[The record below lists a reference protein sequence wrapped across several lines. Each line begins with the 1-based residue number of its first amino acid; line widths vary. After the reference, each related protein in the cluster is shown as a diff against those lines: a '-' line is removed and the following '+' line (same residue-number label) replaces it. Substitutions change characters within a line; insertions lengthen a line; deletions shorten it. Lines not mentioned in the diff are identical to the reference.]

1 MALEA
6 VGGAVISSFLQ
17 VAFERL
23 ASREVLDFFRG
34 RKLDETLLDKLNICM
49 LSLNAAIDD
58 AEQKEITNPH
68 VKAWLDMVKHAVYD
82 AEDVL
87 DEIDYEET
95 KRVVEAKSQSGSV
108 IRKVRNLLTGSASS
122 FDKEIQSRIKQ
133 VLHTLEYLEN
143 RKDKLGL
150 KEGQGAS
157 VGSVSKVPTTSLV
170 DEPIIYGRDEDK
182 EAIIQELLLPEND
195 NSSQLSILSIVGMG
209 GLGKTT
215 LAKYVYNDARAQDGF
230 ELKAW
235 VCISDDFDITR
246 VTRAIIEA
254 ITFSSDD
261 SKDLNVLQN
270 KLKGM
275 LTGKKFFLVLDD
287 LWNENSVQL
296 EALKTPFK
304 STAPGSKIL
313 VTTRSEIVASTMCS
327 TKTHSLDKL
336 KEEDSWSLFKENAL
350 PNRDA
355 HFPNVDFEGTGREIT
370 KNCKRLPLALKTIGK
385 LLKTKSS
392 IKEWKDILGSEIWE
406 VDKDII
412 PPALRLSYHHLPSL
426 LKRCFAYCSI
436 FPKDYKF
443 SKEHLIELWM
453 AENFFSAQ
461 QRKDLKV
468 VGDQVFHDLLSR
480 SFFQQSSGD
489 KTCYIMHDLIHDL
502 AKNASGDFCFRLQE
516 TKAQNTSKF
525 TRHFSYI
532 QESFGDSARKFDVIC
547 NAERLRT
554 FMHDLPSDPLLFLS
568 NSMIRDLLLKFR
580 CLHVLNLSGYS
591 NIIKLPKSIGKLK
604 HLRYLNL
611 SKTGIKR
618 LPDSI
623 CSLYNLQTLKLGFC
637 QDLEEL
643 PNNLHKL
650 INLRH
655 LDFCETKVKN
665 MPKRMG
671 ELRNLQV
678 FSSFVVG
685 DCEETD
691 IRQLGD
697 LDLGGALSILDLQNV
712 TDSKDCLAA
721 NLKNKRH
728 LEELA
733 FGWSMKNEESHKES
747 DVLENLQPPR
757 NLKKLSISNFESPN
771 FPSWLTD
778 NTLSF
783 IVSLELMDCKYCSS
797 LPSLGLLSTLKSL
810 SIVGLDSVVA
820 VGPEFCGNNSCTTP
834 FVSLEILRFEEMKGR
849 EEWNCEDVHGSFPC
863 LQEFYL
869 KGCPK
874 LRELHIPA
882 QLPSLTLLIISN
894 CKQLVA
900 ALLRAPS
907 VHELMLLNCGKVQLE
922 CLPSTLKDLRIGEP
936 FTKCFSAEMF
946 ENMVAHTCLENLVIA
961 DCSSLGFPLPHGH
974 NFLQRISICNC
985 DSLRTFPLDLFP
997 RLKKLEL
1004 EQCGKLETL
1013 SVGEGQ
1019 DHRLTSL
1026 LSLELIDCHKFES
1039 FPKGGISAPKLGYFH
1054 VEGLQ
1059 SLKSLP
1065 KRMHILFPALRILHI
1080 LDCPRVES
1088 FSEGGLPR
1096 NVKVLFIKGSQKLV
1110 VSRREW
1116 GLHNRTCL
1124 QSLRIQDE
1132 EAECLPEP
1140 DLLPPTLTELI
1151 IEECFNVK
1159 TLDYN
1164 GLRHLSALR
1173 DLHLLV
1179 CPKLKCYPKEGL
1191 PTSIHTLFVFICPKL
1206 KKRCQKKKGR
1216 EWSKIA
1222 HIPLITFDDD
1232 VLT

>member
-34 RKLDETLLDKLNICM
+34 RRLDQTLLDKLKICM
-49 LSLNAAIDD
+49 LSLNAVIDD
-58 AEQKEITNPH
+58 AEQKEITNTN
-68 VKAWLDMVKHAVYD
+68 VKAWLDMVKDAVYD

-108 IRKVRNLLTGSASS
+108 IHKN
-122 FDKEIQSRIKQ
+122 
-133 VLHTLEYLEN
+133 N
-143 RKDKLGL
+143 PGL

-170 DEPIIYGRDEDK
+170 DEPAIYGRDADK
-182 EAIIQELLLPEND
+182 EAIIHEWLLSEND

-235 VCISDDFDITR
+235 VCISDDFDTTR
-246 VTRAIIEA
+246 VTRAIVEA
-254 ITFSSDD
+254 ITFSNDD

-287 LWNENSVQL
+287 LWNENSVEL

-327 TKTHSLDKL
+327 TKTHSLERL

-350 PNRDA
+350 PNTDA
-355 HFPNVDFEGTGREIT
+355 HFPNVDFEAIGREIT
-370 KNCKRLPLALKTIGK
+370 KNCKGLPLALKTIGK

-392 IKEWKDILGSEIWE
+392 IEEWNDILRSEIWE

-412 PPALRLSYHHLPSL
+412 PPALRLSYRHLPSP

-436 FPKDYKF
+436 FPKDYEF

-453 AENFFSAQ
+453 AENFFSEQ
-461 QRKDLKV
+461 EGKDLKV
-468 VGDQVFHDLLSR
+468 VGDQFFHVLLSR

-489 KTCYIMHDLIHDL
+489 KTCYVMHDLIHDL
-502 AKNASGDFCFRLQE
+502 AKSASGDFCFRLKE
-516 TKAQNTSKF
+516 AKTQNALKV
-525 TRHFSYI
+525 TRHFSYV
-532 QESFGDSARKFDVIC
+532 QDSLGDSARKFDVIC
-547 NAERLRT
+547 NAKKLRT
-554 FMHDLPSDPLLFLS
+554 FMHDSLSDSQLLVS
-568 NSMIRDLLLKFR
+568 INMMQDLLLKFR
-580 CLHVLNLSGYS
+580 CLRVLTLSGYC
-591 NIIKLPKSIGKLK
+591 NIIKLPESIGKLK
-604 HLRYLNL
+604 HLRYLDL
-611 SKTGIKR
+611 SRTGIKG

-637 QDLEEL
+637 EGLEEF
-643 PNNLHKL
+643 PNDLHKL

-655 LDFCETKVKN
+655 LDFRETKVKN

-678 FSSFVVG
+678 LSSFYVG
-685 DCEETD
+685 KCDETG
-691 IRQLGD
+691 IRQLGN
-697 LDLGGALSILDLQNV
+697 LDLGGALSISDLQNV
-712 TDSKDCLAA
+712 TDSKDCLDA

-733 FGWSMKNEESHKES
+733 FCWSMKNEESHKES
-747 DVLENLQPPR
+747 DVLENLQPPQ
-757 NLKKLSISNFESPN
+757 NLKKLSISNFEGPN
-771 FPSWLTD
+771 FPNWLTD

-820 VGPEFCGNNSCTTP
+820 VGPEFYGNNSCTTP
-834 FVSLEILRFEEMKGR
+834 FASLEILRFEKMDGW

-874 LRELHIPA
+874 LRELQIPT
-882 QLPSLTLLIISN
+882 QVSSSLTKLVIAN
-894 CKQLVA
+894 CKHLVA
-900 ALLRAPS
+900 SLLQAPS
-907 VHELMLLNCGKVQLE
+907 VHELMLLNCEKVQLE
-922 CLPSTLKDLRIGEP
+922 CLPSTLKVLHIKEP
-936 FTKCFSAEMF
+936 FTECLSVEMF
-946 ENMVAHTCLENLVIA
+946 ENMVTNTYLEKLVIA

-974 NFLQRISICNC
+974 NFLQRISIFNC

-997 RLKKLEL
+997 RLKELEL
-1004 EQCGKLETL
+1004 KQCGNLETL
-1013 SVGEGQ
+1013 SVSEGQ
-1019 DHRLTSL
+1019 DHHLTSL
-1026 LSLELIDCHKFES
+1026 LSLELKECHKFES
-1039 FPKGGISAPKLGYFH
+1039 FPKGGISAPKLYSFH

-1065 KRMHILFPALRILHI
+1065 KRMQTLFPALKILQI
-1080 LDCPRVES
+1080 YDCPQVES
-1088 FSEGGLPR
+1088 FSEGGLPT
-1096 NVKVLFIKGSQKLV
+1096 NVEFLLITGSQKLV
-1110 VSRREW
+1110 ASRRDW
-1116 GLHNRTCL
+1116 GLRNHPCL
-1124 QSLRIQDE
+1124 HSLRIQDE

-1140 DLLPPTLTELI
+1140 DLLPPTLTRLVI
-1151 IEECFNVK
+1151 QWCFNLK

-1164 GLRHLSALR
+1164 GLRHLSALQE
-1173 DLHLLV
+1173 LHLV
-1179 CPKLKCYPKEGL
+1179 ACPELKCYPKEGL
-1191 PTSIHTLFVFICPKL
+1191 PTTIQTLFVFICPKL
-1206 KKRCQKKKGR
+1206 KNRCQKKKGR

-1222 HIPLITFDDD
+1222 HIPHIIFDHD